1 MKTVL
6 DDLDVPARLDK
17 FRNMKDGW
25 YENGNG
31 IAPSHAGLDWLSKT
45 FTKHYPH
52 DIVLPYTY
60 PTVEGNIQ
68 MEWDGKIERGDIDI
82 TLEID
87 LKNHMGN
94 MSVFILESDYNDDG
108 TEMVLDIDSQDD
120 WKRLTDEVRKGT
132 CIKQYQ
138 VK

>member
-6 DDLDVPARLDK
+6 DDLDVPARLDE
-17 FRNMKDGW
+17 FRNMEDGW

-52 DIVLPYTY
+52 DVVLPHMY
-60 PTVEGNIQ
+60 PTVEGNIR
-68 MEWDGKIERGDIDI
+68 MEWHGETERGNVEII
-82 TLEID
+82 LEID
-87 LKNHMGN
+87 LKSHMGDLL
-94 MSVFILESDYNDDG
+94 VFVYEPDDNDDG

-120 WKRLTDEVRKGT
+120 WKRITDEVRKGN
-132 CIKQYQ
+132 CIKQHQ